1 MREPLNI
8 AIAGAG
14 LAGLSTALGLEK
26 IGHTP
31 TLYEKRDALTEAGAG
46 IQISPNAAH
55 CLREHGLLDKALER
69 GVETD
74 HLVVFDGVK
83 GKEITRCPLGR
94 AMREKYGAPN
104 ILIHRKDLQDIFV
117 EKIHERGISL
127 KLSQDVSTPKEVPG
141 GVTFLANSQEVET
154 QGLVIADGFWSRLRF
169 LIDPAEPKPYGH
181 TAFRVVVKRTDLP
194 KPFSDTITG
203 LWLAPK
209 AHIVHA
215 PVEGGDT
222 VNFVVVIEGGEQ
234 ENGWDRSADR
244 TVFEAGV
251 KPLAPNLSEVVLAQ
265 DGWRAWSLGFVR
277 LTQFSKGRMVLVG
290 DAAHATLP

>member
-104 ILIHRKDLQDIFV
+104 ILIEGMPAAFMGSMTAH
-117 EKIHERGISL
+117 
-127 KLSQDVSTPKEVPG
+127 G
-141 GVTFLANSQEVET
+141 GS
-154 QGLVIADGFWSRLRF
+154 
-169 LIDPAEPKPYGH
+169 
-181 TAFRVVVKRTDLP
+181 VVVGNPL
-194 KPFSDTITG
+194 
-203 LWLAPK
+203 
-209 AHIVHA
+209 
-215 PVEGGDT
+215 
-222 VNFVVVIEGGEQ
+222 IEI
-234 ENGWDRSADR
+234 
-244 TVFEAGV
+244 
-251 KPLAPNLSEVVLAQ
+251 NL
-265 DGWRAWSLGFVR
+265 
-277 LTQFSKGRMVLVG
+277 
-290 DAAHATLP
+290 